1 MGDSVIKISVMK
13 KSVFGLLF
21 TIISLGAFAQQS
33 DSAKTSNVRGF
44 FKKVN
49 DALNSKQGTTGSS
62 LSTNEIIAGLKEA
75 LSVGAKNSTSKLSS
89 VDGFLKDAAVKILM
103 PEEIRKAET
112 KLRALGMGSIVD
124 QAITSMNRAA
134 EDASKT
140 AAPIFINAI
149 KKMSVQDAL
158 GILRG
163 SDTAATA
170 YLKKSTSNDLTNS
183 FRPIIENSLKKVN
196 ATKYWTQVFT
206 LYNKVAQKPVP
217 SDINEYVTD
226 RALQGIFY
234 YVGEEEKKI
243 RENPAARV
251 TDILKKVFGS
261 ATSK

>member
-1 MGDSVIKISVMK
+1 MK
-13 KSVFGLLF
+13 KLLLSLSF
-21 TIISLGAFAQQS
+21 LISTLAGFAQQT
-33 DSAKTSNVRGF
+33 DTTKKNNVRDLL
-44 FKKVN
+44 KKVN
-49 DALNSKQGTTGSS
+49 DAIGSS
-62 LSTNEIIAGLKEA
+62 QGGNSGASLSSAEIIAGLKEA
-75 LSVGAKNSTSKLSS
+75 LTVGAQNSTSKLSS

-103 PEEIRKAET
+103 PEEIREAES
-112 KLRALGMGSIVD
+112 KLRALGMGSVVD
-124 QAITSMNRAA
+124 RAITSMNRAA

-149 KKMSVQDAL
+149 KKMTVQDAL

-170 YLKKSTSNDLTNS
+170 YLKSSTSNELTNS
-183 FRPIIENSLKKVN
+183 FRPIIEKSLRKVN
-196 ATKYWTQVFT
+196 ATRYWTQVFT

-226 RALQGIFY
+226 RALQGIFF

-251 TDILKKVFGS
+251 TDILRKVFGS
-261 ATSK
+261 R

>member
-1 MGDSVIKISVMK
+1 MK
-13 KSVFGLLF
+13 KSL
-21 TIISLGAFAQQS
+21 ISLSFLIASLAGFTQQT
-33 DSAKTSNVRGF
+33 DSTKKNNVRDF

-49 DALNSKQGTTGSS
+49 EAVNSSKGGTSGGAS
-62 LSTNEIIAGLKEA
+62 LSSAEIVAGLKEA
-75 LSVGAKNSTSKLSS
+75 LSVGAQNSTGKLSS

-103 PEEIRKAET
+103 PEEIRQAET
-112 KLRALGMGSIVD
+112 KLRALGLGSVVD
-124 QAITSMNRAA
+124 RAITSMNRAA

-140 AAPIFINAI
+140 ATPIFINAI
-149 KKMSVQDAL
+149 KKMTVQDAL

-170 YLKKSTSNDLTNS
+170 YLKKSTSNELTNS
-183 FRPIIENSLKKVN
+183 FRPIIEKSLKKVN
-196 ATKYWTQVFT
+196 ATRYWTEVFT

-226 RALQGIFY
+226 RALQGIFF

-261 ATSK
+261 K